1 MSNPKSTVGS
11 KWAADLQI
19 DIYLPWEFLTEIEKD
34 NLTSVLL
41 AGAPHLRNSPENR
54 CVDAGTGRHNYQAR
68 EQKRIER
75 LKVLPHSHHN
85 NSVPTLPEDPVDT
98 IPVHLYKLLPGAHA
112 SIRRPRTWVLVCLI
126 LLLALV
132 LIVIELSIRGIEHPA
147 IPHVLACISAPN
159 LTPGV
164 RGRSDFWCERFGLRS

>member
-1 MSNPKSTVGS
+1 MTYLGQEFGSQVATLIPERSDAKQRPAVFLVACFIFCTLDTKDICEDDAMSNPKLTVDS

-19 DIYLPWEFLTEIEKD
+19 GIYLPWESLTEIEKD

-68 EQKRIER
+68 EQKRMER

-85 NSVPTLPEDPVDT
+85 NSV
-98 IPVHLYKLLPGAHA
+98 
-112 SIRRPRTWVLVCLI
+112 
-126 LLLALV
+126 
-132 LIVIELSIRGIEHPA
+132 
-147 IPHVLACISAPN
+147 IS
-159 LTPGV
+159 
-164 RGRSDFWCERFGLRS
+164 W